1 MASLFRVLNTFYYE
15 KELIKMLK
23 YYVLIGVIVQ
33 LVIIFERAV
42 IRKVIDLSGVFD
54 TLLGVTVF
62 SIALLI
68 GSLVNIAV
76 WPVSIV
82 FEIINVKEGI

>member
-1 MASLFRVLNTFYYE
+1 
-15 KELIKMLK
+15 MLK

-42 IRKVIDLSGVFD
+42 IRKVVDLSGVFD
-54 TLLGVTVF
+54 TPLGATGF

-68 GSLVNIAV
+68 GSLINIAV

-82 FEIINVKEGI
+82 CEINNWKEGI

>member
-23 YYVLIGVIVQ
+23 YYLLIGVIVQ

-42 IRKVIDLSGVFD
+42 IRKVVDLSGVFD
-54 TLLGVTVF
+54 NPLGATAF
-62 SIALLI
+62 FIALLI
-68 GSLVNIAV
+68 GSLMNIAI
-76 WPVSIV
+76 WPVAIV
-82 FEIINVKEGI
+82 CEIINWKEGI